1 MPLPRPSLTNIGASD
16 AKYDVKNSNLPGVPY
31 DSPLHSM
38 SISMGQIVW
47 GGPAISIGNK
57 DIPAHVTRNGY
68 TKRLKWIKKRFVLI
82 WDEASKRGWLING
95 ATALLHLVRTSLEK
109 EKDSEF
115 SALTLFD
122 PSKIREHRLYRPD
135 SAGWVLSDKSNLE
148 LTVYADDDEHVR
160 FRDQVTR
167 FYEVMEKMIDYQSG
181 TLNKNP
187 AAGMTRSTLEGW
199 DFDDIA
205 NERDPAHPRA
215 ATLDASARSW
225 MDLIKT
231 IDAITL
237 FGRDFGE
244 IIRSAENC
252 PSWSTVPCGLSYMA
266 VCSADLQEIIA
277 AGRGNPFSTPA
288 RLTDEHIWY
297 IPEGLPCTCECLS
310 GDGSTHSDL
319 AQVLLPSSM
328 GDRLEA
334 KCVSHK
340 NMDKGAFIFGHN
352 KLYPWYWGDLGE
364 PSTQPLTTTQFGAS
378 PSYYDSGIGS
388 MTHSAASDRDTA
400 SRSIRGFDGS
410 QLSSETINT
419 PLSRS
424 TAASTAPMTSDDYTI
439 GIICA
444 LSTELKAVRLLFD
457 ASHGG
462 ISVPRRDQNAYV
474 FGSMCK
480 HNVVATCLPDGEYGT
495 NPAADVASNMKRSF
509 PHLRICLLVG
519 IGGGVPSQN
528 DIRLGDVVVSKRHGA
543 NPGVLPYDMEKA
555 LDKGVF
561 QINGCLD
568 SAPRRVRSVLSEMQS
583 DPALAKDPLKDYLQQ
598 IQDLDEEY
606 RYPGAGS
613 DTLYMPS
620 YVHAVGER
628 TCTNCSPDNEQQRPP
643 RQSSQP
649 VIHYGTIA
657 SGNKVIR
664 DAATRDRWGE
674 EHNVLCFEMEA
685 AGIMNTLP
693 SLIIRGICDYCDSH
707 KNKLW
712 QKYAAAS
719 AAAFAKLLLS
729 HIRPE
734 SEE

>member
-1 MPLPRPSLTNIGASD
+1 
-16 AKYDVKNSNLPGVPY
+16 
-31 DSPLHSM
+31 
-38 SISMGQIVW
+38 MGQIVR
-47 GGPAISIGNK
+47 GGPPIGIGNK

-68 TKRLKWIKKRFVLI
+68 AKRLKWIKKRFVLV
-82 WDEASKRGWLING
+82 WDEGSQRGWLING

-109 EKDSEF
+109 EKDSEL

-122 PSKIREHRLYRPD
+122 PSKVRGNRLYWPD
-135 SAGWVLSDKSNLE
+135 SAGWVLSDRDNLQ
-148 LTVYADDDEHVR
+148 LTVYADDDEHVS

-181 TLNKNP
+181 TLNKDP
-187 AAGMTRSTLEGW
+187 TAGTSRSTLEGW

-215 ATLDASARSW
+215 AALDASARSW
-225 MDLIKT
+225 VDLIRT

-244 IIRSAENC
+244 IIRPADEC
-252 PSWSTVPCGLSYMA
+252 PKWSTVPCGLSYVA

-277 AGRGNPFSTPA
+277 AGRGNPLSTPV
-288 RLTDEHIWY
+288 RLTDELIWY

-310 GDGSTHSDL
+310 GDGGTHSDL
-319 AQVLLPSSM
+319 AQVLLPASM
-328 GDRLEA
+328 SDRLEA
-334 KCVSHK
+334 KCVVHR
-340 NMDKGAFIFGHN
+340 NMDNGAFIFGHN
-352 KLYPWYWGDLGE
+352 TLYPWYWGDLGE
-364 PSTQPLTTTQFGAS
+364 PSSQPLTTTQFGGS
-378 PSYYDSGIGS
+378 PSYSDSGLGRS
-388 MTHSAASDRDTA
+388 LAFSASDRDA
-400 SRSIRGFDGS
+400 SSGSFTKFEDS
-410 QLSSETINT
+410 QLSSETMNT
-419 PLSRS
+419 VLSRS
-424 TAASTAPMTSDDYTI
+424 SDASTSDDYTI

-444 LSTELKAVRLLFD
+444 LHTELKAIRLLFD
-457 ASHGG
+457 ASHRG
-462 ISVPRRDQNAYV
+462 IPVSRHDQNAYA

-519 IGGGVPSQN
+519 IGGGVPSQT

-555 LDKGVF
+555 LDTGVF

-583 DPALAKDPLKDYLQQ
+583 DPALAKDPLSDYLQK
-598 IQDLDEEY
+598 IQDLDEQY
-606 RYPGAGS
+606 RYPGAVN

-620 YVHAVGER
+620 YPHAVGET
-628 TCTNCSPDNEQQRPP
+628 TCTRCSPENEQQRPP
-643 RQSSQP
+643 RRSSQP
-649 VIHYGTIA
+649 MIHYGTIA

-664 DAATRDRWGE
+664 DAATRDRWGK

-734 SEE
+734 SED

>member
-1 MPLPRPSLTNIGASD
+1 
-16 AKYDVKNSNLPGVPY
+16 
-31 DSPLHSM
+31 M
-38 SISMGQIVW
+38 SISTGQNVQ
-47 GGPAISIGNK
+47 GGPPISIGDK

-68 TKRLKWIKKRFVLI
+68 ARRLKWIKKRFVLL
-82 WDEASKRGWLING
+82 WDEGSQRGWLING

-122 PSKIREHRLYRPD
+122 PSKIKENRLYRPD
-135 SAGWVLSDKSNLE
+135 SAGWVLSDKGNLQ

-160 FRDQVTR
+160 FQDQVTR
-167 FYEVMEKMIDYQSG
+167 FYEVVEKMIDYQSG
-181 TLNKNP
+181 TLNKDP
-187 AAGMTRSTLEGW
+187 TAGMTRSTLEGW

-215 ATLDASARSW
+215 AALDASARSW
-225 MDLIKT
+225 MDLIRS

-244 IIRSAENC
+244 IIRSADKC
-252 PSWSTVPCGLSYMA
+252 PKWSTVPCGLSYIA
-266 VCSADLQEIIA
+266 VCSADLQEIIT
-277 AGRGNPFSTPA
+277 AGRGNPFSKPV
-288 RLTDEHIWY
+288 RLTDELLWY
-297 IPEGLPCTCECLS
+297 IPEGLPCTCECSS
-310 GDGSTHSDL
+310 GDGSAHSDL

-328 GDRLEA
+328 SDRLEA
-334 KCVSHK
+334 KCVVHK
-340 NMDKGAFIFGHN
+340 NMDNGAFIFGHN
-352 KLYPWYWGDLGE
+352 TLYPWYWGDLGE
-364 PSTQPLTTTQFGAS
+364 PTSQPPTTTQFGTS
-378 PSYYDSGIGS
+378 PSCYDSGLGG
-388 MTHSAASDRDTA
+388 MTSSAASDRDTA
-400 SRSIRGFDGS
+400 SGSIRRFEDS
-410 QLSSETINT
+410 QPLSETIIT
-419 PLSRS
+419 VLSS
-424 TAASTAPMTSDDYTI
+424 SDASTSDDYTI

-444 LSTELKAVRLLFD
+444 LHTELKAIRLLFD

-462 ISVPRRDQNAYV
+462 IPVSKHDQNAYA
-474 FGSMCK
+474 FGSMCR
-480 HNVVATCLPDGEYGT
+480 HNIVATCLPDGEYGT

-519 IGGGVPSQN
+519 IGGGVPSQT

-561 QINGCLD
+561 HINGCLD

-606 RYPGAGS
+606 HYPGAVN
-613 DTLYMPS
+613 DKLYMPS
-620 YVHAVGER
+620 YPHAMGEAA
-628 TCTNCSPDNEQQRPP
+628 CTSCSPDGEQQRPP
-643 RQSSQP
+643 RPSSQP

-664 DAATRDRWGE
+664 DAATRDRWGK

-685 AGIMNTLP
+685 AGIMNILP

-712 QKYAAAS
+712 QRYAAAS